1 MAVVMIKRFLK
12 IQSGRWFIERSQ
24 GQPTLLTLK
33 VLMQGMGIL
42 GLLLACNPAHAESQ
56 HGDLVVDALPT
67 DAPTPA
73 SGSSVNEVQTA
84 PIDPPLSVAPT
95 SPEPLPSAFSGNSP
109 ASPGESYIDGTGYSL
124 GATDR
129 SHETASDSPG
139 AKPPSPAI
147 APEPGRSRFA
157 IQPQP
162 PASVQ
167 IGPISV
173 GSGGLT
179 VVGLNSLENYR
190 RLSLRPPAL
199 LGKGNLQLLF
209 PLAIPA
215 PITSLFGWRL
225 HPVTGVQRF
234 HTGTD
239 LGAPMGTPVLA
250 ALAGRVL
257 LADALGGYGLAIA
270 LEHHQGTQQTLYA
283 HLSEIFVKPGEEVK
297 QGTVIGR
304 VGSTGLST
312 GPHLHFELRQLTP
325 DGWVAMD
332 AGTQLEY
339 ALAQLVKAFEVAKN
353 NPNMRLD
360 LVPAGEIGDLNA
372 GAQG

>member
-12 IQSGRWFIERSQ
+12 IQSDRWFIARSQ
-24 GQPTLLTLK
+24 GQPTLLTLR
-33 VLMQGMGIL
+33 LMQGMGIL

-56 HGDLVVDALPT
+56 NGDLVVDALPI

-95 SPEPLPSAFSGNSP
+95 PPETLSPAFSGDAP
-109 ASPGESYIDGTGYSL
+109 ASPSGSYIDATGYTL
-124 GATDR
+124 GATER
-129 SHETASDSPG
+129 SRETAVYSPETR
-139 AKPPSPAI
+139 PS
-147 APEPGRSRFA
+147 GRAVAGGSGGGGFA
-157 IQPQP
+157 AQPQP
-162 PASVQ
+162 PTSVQ
-167 IGPISV
+167 VGPISV
-173 GSGGLT
+173 GNGGLN

-190 RLSLRPPAL
+190 RLSLRPPGL
-199 LGKGNLQLLF
+199 LGKNSLQLIF

-215 PITSLFGWRL
+215 PITSIFGWRL

-270 LEHHQGTQQTLYA
+270 LEHSQGTQQTLYA

-332 AGTQLEY
+332 AGIQLEY

-353 NPNMRLD
+353 NPTMRLD
-360 LVPAGEIGDLNA
+360 LVPAGDIGDLNA